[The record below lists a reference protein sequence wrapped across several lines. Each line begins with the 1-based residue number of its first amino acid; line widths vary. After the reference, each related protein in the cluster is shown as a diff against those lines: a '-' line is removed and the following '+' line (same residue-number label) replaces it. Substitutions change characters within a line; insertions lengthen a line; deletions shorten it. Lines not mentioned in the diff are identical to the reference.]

1 MMWIVKKKK
10 IKLAFKGY
18 FVTFDESEKT
28 AGSSS
33 KNVPQVIYRLY
44 HLRV

>member
-1 MMWIVKKKK
+1 MCIVKKKKK

-28 AGSSS
+28 LEIIQNMFP
-33 KNVPQVIYRLY
+33 K
-44 HLRV
+44 

>member
-28 AGSSS
+28 LEVLQ
-33 KNVPQVIYRLY
+33 KMFPK
-44 HLRV
+44 

>member
-1 MMWIVKKKK
+1 MMWIVKKKKK

-28 AGSSS
+28 LEVLQ
-33 KNVPQVIYRLY
+33 KMFPK
-44 HLRV
+44 